1 MEGYSREIEWS
12 LTRNTKEL
20 FLSLMD
26 ELELY
31 DEGTDDYE
39 TVQDQIR
46 SLPGH
51 PMNTTRDDFIWLV
64 VTDFQVGS

>member
-1 MEGYSREIEWS
+1 MEGYTREVDWR
-12 LTRNTKEL
+12 LTKATKEL
-20 FLSLMD
+20 FLSYMD

-31 DEGTDDYE
+31 TEGSDEYE
-39 TVQDQIR
+39 AIQDQIR

-51 PMNTTRDDFIWLV
+51 PMNTTRDDWIWLV